1 MLQPAPTQVL
11 DAGYVNL
18 INWMG
23 TEESIIEAA
32 RMSTS
37 GGFVSWD
44 PYPDHPK
51 GDDGLLTY
59 LYREG
64 HHTPFE
70 MCELLL
76 EVQLPIFVAREW
88 MRHRTLSYNELSARY
103 AQMPNLHYVPDAARM
118 VQQSQTNK
126 QGSALEP
133 LDPLLADSLVTGFR
147 DEQQDIYERYER
159 ALESGLVRE
168 VARVNTPVARYTR
181 MRVKGNLRNWLHFL
195 GLRMAPNAQHEI
207 RVYAE
212 AVAKIVQ
219 KYWPRTYALFEEWE
233 LKGARV
239 SRTQLEQH
247 REARERLQM
256 VEKHLDLVE
265 PGWRGMLPF

>member
-1 MLQPAPTQVL
+1 LQRTDRTAVL
-11 DAGYVNL
+11 DAGYVQL
-18 INWMG
+18 IDRMG
-23 TEESIIEAA
+23 AEESIIEAA

-70 MCELLL
+70 MCELLV

-88 MRHRTLSYNELSARY
+88 MRSRTLSYNELSARY
-103 AQMPNLHYVPDAARM
+103 AQMPNLHYVPPMDRM
-118 VQQSQTNK
+118 VQQSKGNK

-147 DEQQDIYERYER
+147 DEQQDVYDRYER

-195 GLRMAPNAQHEI
+195 GLRMAPNAQQEI

-219 KYWPRTYALFEEWE
+219 HNWPRTYALFEEWD
-233 LKGARV
+233 LKGERV
-239 SRTQLEQH
+239 SRTQLEQQKLV
-247 REARERLQM
+247 RERLKDL
-256 VEKHLDLVE
+256 ENHLDLVE
-265 PGWRGMLPF
+265 PGWRG